1 MNWFVLKEITGK
13 RQDRLI
19 AFFDAVLAI
28 AVTVLALETAI
39 PSVGAIN
46 TAELRTFVVS
56 ITGYLIS
63 FIAMVTLWYI
73 HTKFFS
79 MYSLTGKSSEIVLHL
94 VLLFVITLFQPA
106 TKAVGLYRDDAWVK
120 GIYIGIFLAMN
131 IINIIIMLVV
141 MKNNAKA
148 DKRKEYIEDIFK
160 RDRIEK
166 SHEDFDDYDR
176 ILHIV
181 YGINHP
187 DRIMEILSDHLPEE
201 YSSALQEQVE
211 ERKKTLRLSLIST
224 VEMLIA
230 IVCAVIALTYSIVC
244 CYIALAIGITVTLIT
259 NLLFNINS
267 KDHAYPM

>member
-1 MNWFVLKEITGK
+1 MNWFVWKEMTGK

-28 AVTVLALETAI
+28 AVTVLALETVI
-39 PSVGAIN
+39 PSVGTVNA
-46 TAELRTFVVS
+46 AELKEFAVA

-63 FIAMVTLWYI
+63 FIAMVMLWYI

-79 MYSLTGKSSEIVLHL
+79 MYSLTGKASEIVLHL

-120 GIYIGIFLAMN
+120 GIYIGIFLVMN
-131 IINIIIMLVV
+131 ILNIVIMIVV
-141 MKNNAKA
+141 KKNNSKI
-148 DKRKEYIEDIFK
+148 DKRKEYIEDILK

-166 SHEDFDDYDR
+166 PQGDFDEWDK
-176 ILHIV
+176 ILHII

-187 DRIMEILSDHLPEE
+187 DQMMETLSDRMPEE
-201 YSSALQEQVE
+201 YSSALQSHVE
-211 ERKKTLRLSLIST
+211 DRKKMLRLSVIST
-224 VEMLIA
+224 VEMLVA
-230 IVCAVIALTYSIVC
+230 IVCAVVALTYSIVW
-244 CYIALAIGITVTLIT
+244 CYTALGIGMAVTFTT

-267 KDHAYPM
+267 KE